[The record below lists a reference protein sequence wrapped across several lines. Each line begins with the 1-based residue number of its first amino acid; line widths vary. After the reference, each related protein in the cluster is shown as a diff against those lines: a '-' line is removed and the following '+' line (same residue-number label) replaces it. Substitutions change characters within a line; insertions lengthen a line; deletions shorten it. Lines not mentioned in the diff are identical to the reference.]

1 MSDCCTFP
9 YLTFAC
15 LLCRPALGAPLHR
28 YVAGVSL
35 IGCSICAYFFFR
47 ACGMQLFMI
56 LSPVI
61 FAVLFPYLF
70 SLVFSCCKCFKCI
83 QAFMYTVAAVQPPSF
98 CCADLQLY
106 VDGHRRGTS
115 TDQEKV
121 IVRWGNVLQWFSV
134 RASWV
139 HSIEIRNFSEDF
151 AGQHDCPPGASAV
164 TLHCRRPV
172 LAQTSGCCHFLM
184 PHYFMSACL

>member
-1 MSDCCTFP
+1 
-9 YLTFAC
+9 
-15 LLCRPALGAPLHR
+15 
-28 YVAGVSL
+28 
-35 IGCSICAYFFFR
+35 
-47 ACGMQLFMI
+47 MQLFMT

-61 FAVLFPYLF
+61 FSVRLTYLF
-70 SLVFSCCKCFKCI
+70 SLAASVCNVSV
-83 QAFMYTVAAVQPPSF
+83 MHTVAAVQPPSF

-106 VDGHRRGTS
+106 SDAHRRGTS

-121 IVRWGNVLQWFSV
+121 IVRWGNVLQWFSI

-151 AGQHDCPPGASAV
+151 VAQHDCPPGASAV

-172 LAQTSGCCHFLM
+172 MTQT
-184 PHYFMSACL
+184 